1 MEAGG
6 FALRPFLTLPTKK
19 GNRRRGLRQG
29 KGSHVSQ
36 EVIREDAAKVPLI
49 YDPRVRSAFFQVL
62 LVVLLGLGIWW
73 IVSNTIE
80 NLNRSNISTGF
91 GFLRGRSG
99 FDIANTLIDYSS
111 DSSYARALLVG
122 VLNTLVVAVA
132 GIVTATIIGFS
143 VGIGRLSRNWLIRKL
158 ATGYVELFRNIPP
171 LLVILFWY
179 QGVLALLP
187 SVRQSIALP
196 FGSYLNNRGFYL
208 PSLNWEPGA
217 WLVAVAFVVAAAL
230 IWYVARR
237 ARVRQE
243 ATGQQFPVFWVS
255 VLIVI
260 ALPLLAFLLAGMPAT
275 VEYPQKGTFNLT
287 GGLNIKPEFL
297 SLYLALSFY
306 TASFIAEIVRAGVLG
321 VPKGQTEAF
330 SALGVRPNV
339 GLRLVIVPQAMRIII
354 PPLTSQYLNLTKNS
368 SLAVAI
374 GYPDLYAIGG
384 TILNQ
389 TGQAIEVVVIF
400 MVVYLSISIITS
412 LLMNWFNAK
421 MALPER

>member
-1 MEAGG
+1 M
-6 FALRPFLTLPTKK
+6 
-19 GNRRRGLRQG
+19 
-29 KGSHVSQ
+29 SQ
-36 EVIREDAAKVPLI
+36 EAIREDVARVPLI
-49 YDPRVRSAFFQVL
+49 YDPKVRSAFFQVL
-62 LVVLLGLGIWW
+62 LVVLLGFGIWW
-73 IVSNTIE
+73 IADNTIE
-80 NLNRSNISTGF
+80 NLKRSNISTGF
-91 GFLRGRSG
+91 AFLRGRAG
-99 FDIANTLIDYSS
+99 FDIANTLISYSS
-111 DSSYARALLVG
+111 DSSYGRALVVG
-122 VLNTLVVAVA
+122 ILNTLAVAAA
-132 GIVTATIIGFS
+132 GIVTATIIGFL
-143 VGIGRLSRNWLIRKL
+143 VGIGRLSNNWLIRKV
-158 ATGYVELFRNIPP
+158 ATAYVELFRNIPP

-187 SVRQSIALP
+187 NVRGSIALP
-196 FGSYLNNRGFYL
+196 LGAYLNNRGFYL
-208 PSLNWEPGA
+208 PAVNWEPGS
-217 WLVAVAFVVAAAL
+217 WLVALAVVVAAGL

-237 ARVRQE
+237 ARARQM

-255 VLIVI
+255 LLIIV

-287 GGLNIKPEFL
+287 GGINIKPEFL

-321 VPKGQTEAF
+321 VPRGQTEAF
-330 SALGVRPNV
+330 SALGMRSGV

-374 GYPDLYAIGG
+374 GYPDLYAVGG